1 MSQTPETIVELP
13 LDLIERGFFQPR
25 EYFSPEAMEAT
36 RRSIQEKGQ
45 LYPVIVRPI
54 LMGNP
59 LFDASWAQPHYEL
72 ADGERRFRCCKD
84 LGYSVLKAVVRSL
97 SDEEMLDHTLTTNDS
112 LALNP
117 IEKATVFSRLAKEFG
132 RSQADIAKSFNL
144 KQQQVSEYIRL
155 LDLPKEIQD
164 LTARAVISV
173 RHARELLKIQDQE
186 KMTEVAFEI
195 RNSSISTREL
205 SKKIKKDQKTEV
217 EHEDKL
223 KNTLEITKE
232 LKYNLEKSVK
242 ISNLYQNHPKKSV
255 LDRSL
260 WLERIQRPL
269 IPLKIYQKL
278 EYWLS
283 FKLGS
288 RLKPEA
294 WLFRMEL
301 SLLAG
306 VFFAVG
312 ALWLPSQGLA
322 TLSGIMVTLL
332 FYLYVSS

>member
-1 MSQTPETIVELP
+1 MSQPQESIVELP
-13 LDLIERGFFQPR
+13 IALIERGFFQPR

-36 RRSIQEKGQ
+36 KRSIQEKGQ

-54 LMGNP
+54 IMGNP
-59 LFDASWAQPHYEL
+59 LFDASWPESHYEL

-84 LGYSVLKAVVRSL
+84 LKFLTLKAVVRSL

-173 RHARELLKIQDQE
+173 RHARELLKIQDQD
-186 KMTEVAFEI
+186 KMKEVAQEI
-195 RNSSISTREL
+195 QEASISTREL
-205 SKKIKKDQKTEV
+205 SKKIKKDKKSAIK
-217 EHEDKL
+217 HEDIQE
-223 KNTLEITKE
+223 NTPVFPIE
-232 LKYNLEKSVK
+232 LINNHENPIKSP
-242 ISNLYQNHPKKSV
+242 NLYQNHTIKTFFG
-255 LDRSL
+255 RSS
-260 WLERIQRPL
+260 WLESLHRPL
-269 IPLKIYQKL
+269 IPSKMYQKL

-283 FKLGS
+283 FTLGS
-288 RLKPEA
+288 KLKPEA
-294 WLFRMEL
+294 WLFRIEL

-306 VFFAVG
+306 VFFAVS
-312 ALWLPSQGLA
+312 ALWLPLQGLV
-322 TLSGIMVTLL
+322 TISGIMVTLL
-332 FYLYVSS
+332 FYLYVSR

>member
-1 MSQTPETIVELP
+1 MRQAHESILELP

-36 RRSIQEKGQ
+36 KQSIREKGQ

-59 LFDASWAQPHYEL
+59 LFDASWPEPHYEL

-84 LGYSVLKAVVRSL
+84 LGFKTIKSLVRSL
-97 SDEEMLDHTLTTNDS
+97 SDEQMLDHTLTTNDS
-112 LALNP
+112 LPLNP

-155 LDLPKEIQD
+155 LDLPKEVQD

-173 RHARELLKIQDQE
+173 RHARELLKVQDQAKLSE
-186 KMTEVAFEI
+186 IAFDI
-195 RNSSISTREL
+195 KNSAISTREL
-205 SKKIKKDQKTEV
+205 SKIVKKDK
-217 EHEDKL
+217 KI
-223 KNTLEITKE
+223 EISGE
-232 LKYNLEKSVK
+232 NE
-242 ISNLYQNHPKKSV
+242 PKKSILV
-255 LDRSL
+255 ADEPTIPHEKTNKKAIEHEKYEKIDNFYHITWFESL
-260 WLERIQRPL
+260 QKAL
-269 IPLKIYQKL
+269 IPRKLYQKF

-288 RLKPEA
+288 RLKPEV
-294 WLFRMEL
+294 WLFRIEL
-301 SLLAG
+301 SLLSGVLFTIAG
-306 VFFAVG
+306 
-312 ALWLPSQGLA
+312 LWLAPQALL
-322 TLSGIMVTLL
+322 TLSGVMLCLL
-332 FYLYVSS
+332 VYLYIAV